1 MIKTHKPRGYFWTH
15 ASSFQQT
22 KEYREVRYEECLA
35 PPAKVLAR
43 DPEDRLSEAQRV
55 AKRRRIEK
63 LADDFLNGETL
74 FISSAEPC
82 LQSLRSTFVW
92 NQKSSNDT
100 KFMLPEINR
109 TDESSAVWEDVEGDA
124 EVLARLT
131 ASRSEAKDMLS
142 QDTSNVKQESKEAI
156 TEVHAQASR
165 PVRRIKALNVTA
177 GPSSDALRQAA
188 VLRARRVQRGASDLS
203 SPTGPSHSHPVGEGP
218 SEPWSD
224 PTHDPDENPGRY
236 RSGQWLNR
244 RKSRFPFGGFDDA
257 ADSLDELRLSSI
269 HPPSN
274 TEVLPQPANTHEGY
288 DLLSD
293 EEETNACISQQKAS
307 YHTAPEQ
314 TVIEAEASAQQDG
327 NQSQDDSQTRL
338 LKKRGIRAVPRKSW
352 TSTNR
357 NSSGLQEFQSP
368 QDAKSGIS
376 AITARSAIR
385 KSFQKPAQF
394 NAGKPTKGR
403 RSKSTGK
410 RTPQQP
416 STSRRTRPT
425 PTTESRGAVDSSIS
439 TDQQPRRRS
448 IRRAESKKPAYT
460 IAQCTQQGST
470 PFMYRIASEPRDARS
485 IAQTVVVNP
494 PLLDISFDHD
504 SSFAPKLNMALVDQ
518 HLNKA
523 LPTDPG
529 SARRSSAVKKAIRRE
544 LRNSGAEITRCD
556 SEPPMSSQ
564 LEEPE
569 PVDRRRLDDRKSA
582 VNGSGKLD
590 EPFEKQSVSS
600 QFWPGTQFLLN
611 QAQKDLLTSPEKA
624 AIMEEPAQDCMPH
637 VNDKAT
643 TVAPN
648 DAVREPVKQ
657 LSQEPLP
664 STQAMLEGFAGW
676 STVKKPTRAHR
687 SSAVPTPTAAGKALR
702 EPADLP
708 RPSKSSYIL
717 SDSAVPASGADRRSS
732 SLRFSISSLDSPLNS
747 ANSGALPS
755 KSRSARQLNTSW
767 SSTSLATPVPIL
779 KTSGAQT
786 LTNGPRTD
794 GPATSI
800 GPEDSGNYITPQSFT
815 SGPPLSNFQAAQ
827 PPSQLLRDDSNLDR
841 TIGELTRDLLGT
853 EDLDGIFSQVG
864 Q

>member
-43 DPEDRLSEAQRV
+43 DPEDRLSDAQRV

-100 KFMLPEINR
+100 KFMLPKIDR
-109 TDESSAVWEDVEGDA
+109 ADESSAVWEDVEGDA

-131 ASRSEAKDMLS
+131 ESRSDAKDILS
-142 QDTSNVKQESKEAI
+142 QDTSNVKQESREAI
-156 TEVHAQASR
+156 TEVHAQASCR
-165 PVRRIKALNVTA
+165 PARRIKTLSVTA

-218 SEPWSD
+218 SKPRSD
-224 PTHDPDENPGRY
+224 PTHDPDGNPGRY

-244 RKSRFPFGGFDDA
+244 RKSRFSSGGFDDA
-257 ADSLDELRLSSI
+257 ADSLDELRLPSI

-274 TEVLPQPANTHEGY
+274 TEVLPQPASTHEGH

-293 EEETNACISQQKAS
+293 EEETSAWISQQKAS

-314 TVIEAEASAQQDG
+314 TEIEAEASAQQDG

-352 TSTNR
+352 TPTNR

-368 QDAKSGIS
+368 QDAKTGIS

-385 KSFQKPAQF
+385 KSFQKSAQF

-416 STSRRTRPT
+416 STSRRTRST
-425 PTTESRGAVDSSIS
+425 PTTESQGAVDSSIP
-439 TDQQPRRRS
+439 TDQQPRRRVS
-448 IRRAESKKPAYT
+448 RRAESKKPAYT
-460 IAQCTQQGST
+460 IAQSTQQGST
-470 PFMYRIASEPRDARS
+470 PFTYRIASEPRDARS
-485 IAQTVVVNP
+485 TAQPVVVNP
-494 PLLDISFDHD
+494 PPLDISFDHD

-569 PVDRRRLDDRKSA
+569 PVDRRRLDDRISA
-582 VNGSGKLD
+582 VNGSGELD

-637 VNDKAT
+637 VNDKAM
-643 TVAPN
+643 TVTPN
-648 DAVREPVKQ
+648 DAVCEPVKQ
-657 LSQEPLP
+657 LSQELLP

-676 STVKKPTRAHR
+676 FTVKKPTRTHR

-702 EPADLP
+702 EPADLS

-717 SDSAVPASGADRRSS
+717 SDSAVPASGTDRRRS
-732 SLRFSISSLDSPLNS
+732 SLRFSVSSLDSPLNS

-755 KSRSARQLNTSW
+755 KSKSARQLNTSW
-767 SSTSLATPVPIL
+767 SSTSLVTPIPIS

-786 LTNGPRTD
+786 LTN

-815 SGPPLSNFQAAQ
+815 SGPQLSSFQAAQ
-827 PPSQLLRDDSNLDR
+827 PPSQLLRDDSNLDCMV
-841 TIGELTRDLLGT
+841 GELTRDLLGI
-853 EDLDGIFSQVG
+853 EDLDDIFSQVG
-864 Q
+864 